1 MIGAL
6 VLVQAQEVTRVDL
19 TSRYIELVEHLG
31 DELGRAHGWR
41 RRVAEQLGINDSTL
55 SKILKGT
62 RVVGMDLAER
72 ATERLK
78 LSSDYFWADRQP
90 SPRKERGRVTAEP
103 KEAIQSLIA
112 KFEDRTATVADVY
125 ALARAVAE
133 APSVLQAQ
141 EILKSRKPKS
151 EQEIGALFL
160 AASKL
165 INSLR

>member
-1 MIGAL
+1 
-6 VLVQAQEVTRVDL
+6 VTRADL
-19 TSRYIELVEHLG
+19 TSRYVELIEQLG
-31 DELGRAHGWR
+31 DKTGRAHGWR
-41 RRVAEQLGINDSTL
+41 RRVAEQLGINESTL

-78 LSSDYFWADRQP
+78 LSSNYFWAHRQP
-90 SPRKERGRVTAEP
+90 GLRKDRGPVKAAH
-103 KEAIQSLIA
+103 KDAIQGLIA
-112 KFEDRTATVADVY
+112 KFEDRTATVADIY

-151 EQEIGALFL
+151 EQEVGGLFL

-165 INSLR
+165 IDSLR